1 MDKKKANPIGLG
13 FNILVISLVIIALG
27 YFINSLRSTPEKT
40 SETLSDVKG
49 SGDVQYIDMTA
60 KGGYT
65 PNSIT
70 AKANT
75 KTILKVKTSNT
86 FDCSSAIVI
95 PGIGYRD
102 NLPPTAVTEIT
113 IPPQKEN
120 TVLKGTCSM
129 GMYRFS
135 IKFI

>member
-1 MDKKKANPIGLG
+1 MDKSSASKLRPVL
-13 FNILVISLVIIALG
+13 NILFIVALVIAIV

-40 SETLSDVKG
+40 SETLSDVTN
-49 SGDVQYIDMTA
+49 SGDIQYIDMTA

-65 PNSIT
+65 PTSIT

-120 TVLKGTCSM
+120 TVLKGTCTM